1 MKKEFLLLS
10 VLISSAIFVFL
21 IYPISNLIQL
31 DEKNITKLDKKEKPQ
46 SNQFSF
52 NKDNIEL
59 TFDIVR
65 LDKNGDVVIAGKTIP
80 NIKVDI
86 LDGNETLASVFSDLN
101 GDWVWI
107 SDSPLSEGIKRLNL
121 KHFDG
126 EDEFVSEQ
134 NIIILREKNSDSSS
148 KILKFSRNSN
158 IEIINNNEKILGLSL
173 DIVEYLDNDSLNLTG
188 RTKPNSLI
196 SLFFSNNF
204 VKDSRSD
211 KYGNWKMELKN
222 FKLTDNN
229 LMITT
234 EIDGQKIKLKTKIF
248 DKKIDS
254 NFILEKEI
262 TVKDGNSLWRI
273 ARKTLGGGIYYSEIY
288 KNNISKIENPD
299 LIFPGQVFNIPNIK
313 KNN

>member
-134 NIIILREKNSDSSS
+134 NIIILREKNNESSS
-148 KILKFSRNSN
+148 KVLKFSRNSN

-173 DIVEYLDNDSLNLTG
+173 DIVEYLDNDSLNLSG
-188 RTKPNSLI
+188 RTKPSSLI

-204 VKDSRSD
+204 INDTQSD
-211 KYGNWKMELKN
+211 RYGNWKIELKN

-248 DKKIDS
+248 DKKIDP

-288 KNNISKIENPD
+288 KNNINEIKNPD

-313 KNN
+313 NN

>member
-158 IEIINNNEKILGLSL
+158 NN
-173 DIVEYLDNDSLNLTG
+173 DF
-188 RTKPNSLI
+188 R
-196 SLFFSNNF
+196 
-204 VKDSRSD
+204 
-211 KYGNWKMELKN
+211 
-222 FKLTDNN
+222 
-229 LMITT
+229 
-234 EIDGQKIKLKTKIF
+234 
-248 DKKIDS
+248 
-254 NFILEKEI
+254 
-262 TVKDGNSLWRI
+262 
-273 ARKTLGGGIYYSEIY
+273 
-288 KNNISKIENPD
+288 
-299 LIFPGQVFNIPNIK
+299 
-313 KNN
+313 

>member
-10 VLISSAIFVFL
+10 VLISSAILVFL
-21 IYPISNLIQL
+21 IYPISNLTQL

-46 SNQFSF
+46 SNQFYF
-52 NKDNIEL
+52 NKDKIEL

-65 LDKNGDVVIAGKTIP
+65 LDKNGDIVIAGKTIP

-86 LDGNETLASVFSDLN
+86 FDGNAPLASVFSDLN

-134 NIIILREKNSDSSS
+134 NIIILREKNNDSSS

-173 DIVEYLDNDSLNLTG
+173 DIVEYLDNDSLNLIG
-188 RTKPNSLI
+188 RTKPSSLI

-204 VKDSRSD
+204 IKDTQSD
-211 KYGNWKMELKN
+211 KYGNWKIELKN

-229 LMITT
+229 IMIVT

-248 DKKIDS
+248 DKKIDP
-254 NFILEKEI
+254 NFIREKEI

-288 KNNISKIENPD
+288 KNNIKEIENPD
-299 LIFPGQVFNIPNIK
+299 LIFPGQVFNIPK
-313 KNN
+313 LKNN

>member
-10 VLISSAIFVFL
+10 VLISSAIFVYL
-21 IYPISNLIQL
+21 IYPISNLRQI
-31 DEKNITKLDKKEKPQ
+31 DKHNISESDNKDRSEF
-46 SNQFSF
+46 NQFYS
-52 NKDNIEL
+52 NRENIDL

-65 LDKNGDVVIAGKTIP
+65 LDKNGNVVIAGKTLP

-86 LDGNETLASVFSDLN
+86 LDGNETLASVFSDSN

-107 SDSPLSEGIKRLNL
+107 SETPLTEGIKRFNL
-121 KHFDG
+121 KHFNG
-126 EDEFVSEQ
+126 EDEFFSEQ
-134 NIIILREKNSDSSS
+134 NIIMLRDKNNYSSS
-148 KILKFSRNSN
+148 KILKFSKNST
-158 IEIINNNEKILGLSL
+158 IEIINNNRKILGLTL
-173 DIVEYLDNDSLNLTG
+173 DIVEHLDNNSLILTG
-188 RTKPNSLI
+188 RTKPNSTV

-204 VKDSRSD
+204 IEDSRSD
-211 KYGNWKMELKN
+211 KNGNWKMELEN
-222 FKLTDNN
+222 FKLMDND

-234 EIDGQKIKLKTKIF
+234 EIEGQKIKLKTRIF
-248 DKKIDS
+248 DEKIDP

-288 KNNISKIENPD
+288 KNNIKEIENPD
-299 LIFPGQVFNIPNIK
+299 LIFPGQVFNIPNL

>member
-10 VLISSAIFVFL
+10 VLISSAIFVYL
-21 IYPISNLIQL
+21 IYPISNLTQL
-31 DEKNITKLDKKEKPQ
+31 DKQKITELEKKEKPEF
-46 SNQFSF
+46 NEFSF
-52 NKDNIEL
+52 NKDNIDL

-107 SDSPLSEGIKRLNL
+107 SDNPLSKGIKRLNL

-134 NIIILREKNSDSSS
+134 NIIILREKNNDSSS

-173 DIVEYLDNDSLNLTG
+173 DIVEYLDNNNLKLIG
-188 RTKPNSLI
+188 RTKRNSSV

-204 VKDSRSD
+204 VKDSQSD
-211 KYGNWKMELKN
+211 EYGNWKMELKN

-248 DKKIDS
+248 DKKIDP

-262 TVKDGNSLWRI
+262 TVKNGNSLWRI

-288 KNNISKIENPD
+288 KNNIKEIKNPD
-299 LIFPGQVFNIPNIK
+299 LIFPGQVFNIPNIR
-313 KNN
+313 NN

>member
-10 VLISSAIFVFL
+10 VLISTAILVYL
-21 IYPISNLIQL
+21 IYPIYNLTEL
-31 DEKNITKLDKKEKPQ
+31 DQQNISKLDKKEKPQ
-46 SNQFSF
+46 SNHFSF

-86 LDGNETLASVFSDLN
+86 LDGNETLASVFSDSN

-107 SDSPLSEGIKRLNL
+107 SDTPLTEGIKRFNL
-121 KHFDG
+121 KHYNG
-126 EDEFVSEQ
+126 EDEFFSKQ
-134 NIIILREKNSDSSS
+134 NIIILREKNHDSSS
-148 KILKFSRNSN
+148 KILKFSKNST
-158 IEIINNNEKILGLSL
+158 IEIINNNEKILGLTL
-173 DIVEYLDNDSLNLTG
+173 DIVEQLDNNSLTLTG
-188 RTKPNSLI
+188 RTKPNSTV

-204 VKDSRSD
+204 VEDSLSD
-211 KYGNWKMELKN
+211 KNGNWKMELKK
-222 FKLTDNN
+222 FKLIDNH

-234 EIDGQKIKLKTKIF
+234 EIEGQKIKLKTRIF
-248 DKKIDS
+248 DEKIDPD
-254 NFILEKEI
+254 FILEKEI

-288 KNNISKIENPD
+288 KNNIKEIKNPD
-299 LIFPGQVFNIPNIK
+299 LIFPGQVFNIPNL

>member
-10 VLISSAIFVFL
+10 VLISSAIFIYL
-21 IYPISNLIQL
+21 IYPVYNLTEL
-31 DEKNITKLDKKEKPQ
+31 DEQNITKLDKKEKPQ

-86 LDGNETLASVFSDLN
+86 LDGNETLASVFSDSN

-107 SDSPLSEGIKRLNL
+107 SDTPLTEGIKRFNL
-121 KHFDG
+121 KHFNG
-126 EDEFVSEQ
+126 EDEFFSKQ
-134 NIIILREKNSDSSS
+134 NIIILREKNHDSSS
-148 KILKFSRNSN
+148 KILKFSKNST
-158 IEIINNNEKILGLSL
+158 IEIINNNEKILGLTL
-173 DIVEYLDNDSLNLTG
+173 DIVEHLDNNSLTLTG
-188 RTKPNSLI
+188 RTKPNSTV

-204 VKDSRSD
+204 IEDSQSD
-211 KYGNWKMELKN
+211 KNGNWKMELEN
-222 FKLTDNN
+222 FKLTDND

-234 EIDGQKIKLKTKIF
+234 EIEGQKIKLKTKIF
-248 DKKIDS
+248 DEKIDP

-288 KNNISKIENPD
+288 KNNIKEIKNPD
-299 LIFPGQVFNIPNIK
+299 LIFPGQVFNIPNL